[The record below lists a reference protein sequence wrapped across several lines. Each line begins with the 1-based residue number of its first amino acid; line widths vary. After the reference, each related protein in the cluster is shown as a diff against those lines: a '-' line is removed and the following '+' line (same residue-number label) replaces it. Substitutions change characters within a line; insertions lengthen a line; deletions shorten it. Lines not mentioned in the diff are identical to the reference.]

1 MTSSVVNLVLVWV
14 CQQSD
19 CPVLPGRKFHSW
31 YLPNIEKHVI
41 FGSEIPIRVGIV
53 VLSWISVE
61 FTQSQRGIDSS
72 HPLFKWI
79 LILKETKNG
88 FNIIN
93 RRSNDCDV
101 PEIVITICTLRWR
114 WNWCEFWWVGNTE
127 AIEVQLI
134 YGNSL

>member
-1 MTSSVVNLVLVWV
+1 MVRELINYDCNNDDVTSLTSSVVNLVRVR
-14 CQQSD
+14 QSS
-19 CPVLPGRKFHSW
+19 PVLPGRKFHSW

-101 PEIVITICTLRWR
+101 PEIVNLYFAVKLR
-114 WNWCEFWWVGNTE
+114 
-127 AIEVQLI
+127 
-134 YGNSL
+134 

>member
-1 MTSSVVNLVLVWV
+1 MWWELINFDDDCNNDVIHNSSLTWSVSEYVN
-14 CQQSD
+14 SFD
-19 CPVLPGRKFHSW
+19 CPVLQKSFTW

-101 PEIVITICTLRWR
+101 PEIIIMVLCGEGEMKL
-114 WNWCEFWWVGNTE
+114 E
-127 AIEVQLI
+127 
-134 YGNSL
+134 

>member
-1 MTSSVVNLVLVWV
+1 MSEYVN
-14 CQQSD
+14 SG
-19 CPVLPGRKFHSW
+19 CPVLLSDSFTW

-61 FTQSQRGIDSS
+61 FTQSQCGIDSS

-101 PEIVITICTLRWR
+101 SEIVIIIMVLC
-114 WNWCEFWWVGNTE
+114 G
-127 AIEVQLI
+127 EVKMKLV
-134 YGNSL
+134 

>member
-1 MTSSVVNLVLVWV
+1 MRWETINSDDDCINDTLGKPDGFSFSITWSVSEYVN
-14 CQQSD
+14 SD
-19 CPVLPGRKFHSW
+19 CPVLRSIQTRCL

-72 HPLFKWI
+72 HPLFKWV

-93 RRSNDCDV
+93 WRSNNCDV
-101 PEIVITICTLRWR
+101 PKIKLRKLLR
-114 WNWCEFWWVGNTE
+114 K
-127 AIEVQLI
+127 
-134 YGNSL
+134 

>member
-1 MTSSVVNLVLVWV
+1 M
-14 CQQSD
+14 
-19 CPVLPGRKFHSW
+19 LPGREFD
-31 YLPNIEKHVI
+31 LPNIEKHVI

-101 PEIVITICTLRWR
+101 PEIVIRKLQAAFSAAKEH
-114 WNWCEFWWVGNTE
+114 N
-127 AIEVQLI
+127 
-134 YGNSL
+134 